1 MLNSTLMLKAIS
13 YALVFKAVAAIFG
26 YLTMVSLLGGSTSA
40 RLYCLYTPAISILAI
55 VFDRGRAELILRG
68 GFTSVDRHR
77 LCTQSWILSISVFLL
92 IVFSWFLP
100 LPQYPFA
107 IVVAAILV
115 SALSSCLYDWLN
127 RKWVH
132 ESGNLNLLTLSQ
144 LSTGVATF
152 SLSLIGNDLSILL
165 LSFAPLPVAIL
176 IDYFSRRTL
185 SHPSAH
191 HRQHRSRL
199 DRVEAVISKALP
211 SLAYFTS
218 LGASRL
224 LVPGQFAADFVRFS
238 FFTFGILQLL
248 LIQSTRLKPAY
259 LLMLLSVIAS
269 SLLAAFSNHSPSFG
283 SSGSFPLIASMLHPA
298 FIMLSAFISLLYYAA
313 LRFQYY
319 FLTKTMPSS
328 IA

>member
-1 MLNSTLMLKAIS
+1 MLKAIS
-13 YALVFKAVAAIFG
+13 YALVFKVVAAIFG
-26 YLTMVSLLGGSTSA
+26 YLTMVSLLGGSASA

-55 VFDRGRAELILRG
+55 VFDRGRSELILRG

-77 LCTQSWILSISVFLL
+77 LHTQSWILSISVFLL

-107 IVVAAILV
+107 IVFAAILV

-132 ESGNLNLLTLSQ
+132 ESGNLNLLTLAQ

-152 SLSLIGNDLSILL
+152 SLSLIGNDFSILL
-165 LSFAPLPVAIL
+165 LSFAPFPVAIV
-176 IDYFSRRTL
+176 IEYFSRKTL
-185 SHPSAH
+185 SYPSAH
-191 HRQHRSRL
+191 HLHQRCRL
-199 DRVEAVISKALP
+199 DRVEAAISKALP
-211 SLAYFTS
+211 SLAYFIS

-238 FFTFGILQLL
+238 FFTFGIFQLL
-248 LIQSTRLKPAY
+248 LIQNTRFKPAY
-259 LLMLLSVIAS
+259 LLMLVSVIAS
-269 SLLAAFSNHSPSFG
+269 SLLAAFSNHSPLSS
-283 SSGSFPLIASMLHPA
+283 SSGSFPFIASMLHPA
-298 FIMLSAFISLLYYAA
+298 YIMLSAFISILYYAA

-319 FLTKTMPSS
+319 FLTKNN
-328 IA
+328 A